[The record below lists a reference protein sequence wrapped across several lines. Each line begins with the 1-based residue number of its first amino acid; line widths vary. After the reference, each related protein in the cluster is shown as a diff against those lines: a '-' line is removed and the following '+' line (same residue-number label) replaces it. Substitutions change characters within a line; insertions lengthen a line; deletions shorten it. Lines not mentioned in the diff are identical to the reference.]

1 MILLIA
7 TRDDL
12 SSLQVV
18 LLEDLAA
25 QFKLKAQEAIDR
37 VTQLQED
44 GLLTG
49 VIDDRGKFIYISR
62 EEMEAVAKFIKQQGR
77 VSISD
82 LAMNSNKLVTL

>member
-1 MILLIA
+1 MLP
-7 TRDDL
+7 
-12 SSLQVV
+12 QVV

-49 VIDDRGKFIYISR
+49 VIDDRGKFIYISM

>member
-1 MILLIA
+1 MP
-7 TRDDL
+7 
-12 SSLQVV
+12 QVV

-49 VIDDRGKFIYISR
+49 VIDDRGKFIYISM

>member
-1 MILLIA
+1 M
-7 TRDDL
+7 
-12 SSLQVV
+12 
-18 LLEDLAA
+18 
-25 QFKLKAQEAIDR
+25 KAQEAIDR